1 MCFTATRKQVNY
13 DSSWSDNNW
22 GRFTALL
29 FGVQQDFLSY
39 LGKTSYQSCNS
50 IALRYTY
57 LSQAHWVKASK
68 VSKHRQMISF
78 SFTLSKQIIY
88 QRDFSRTHHY
98 KNKVGNWALWPN
110 FEKQTECPLCDI
122 LQWSLIT
129 KRAERQ
135 SLNQPKLG
143 SLNG

>member
-13 DSSWSDNNW
+13 DSSWSGNNW
-22 GRFTALL
+22 GRITALL

-50 IALRYTY
+50 TALRYTY

-68 VSKHRQMISF
+68 VSTDKWSLF
-78 SFTLSKQIIY
+78 LSLWVNKLFI
-88 QRDFSRTHHY
+88 RDFSRTHHY

-110 FEKQTECPLCDI
+110 FEKQ
-122 LQWSLIT
+122 
-129 KRAERQ
+129 RQ
-135 SLNQPKLG
+135 SAHFVIFYSDLWLPKEQSDNLSI
-143 SLNG
+143 SLSLAP